1 MNSFKNILGAIL
13 VFAVTYFVPWTIST
27 ALIWVIYQ
35 LFSLNFNIKVATGI
49 WLVLILIEGFL
60 KGNRK

>member
-13 VFAVTYFVPWTIST
+13 VFTATYFVSWAIST
-27 ALIWVIYQ
+27 TLIWVIFK
-35 LFSLNFNIKVATGI
+35 LFSLAFDIKIATGI

-60 KGNRK
+60 KANKK

>member
-13 VFAVTYFVPWTIST
+13 VFAATYFVSWTIST
-27 ALIWVIYQ
+27 VLIWVIYQ

>member
-13 VFAVTYFVPWTIST
+13 VFAATYFVSWAIST

-60 KGNRK
+60 KGSRK

>member
-13 VFAVTYFVPWTIST
+13 VFTATYFVSWAISA
-27 ALIWVIYQ
+27 ALIWVIFK
-35 LFSLNFNIKVATGI
+35 LFSLTFNIKVATGI